1 MGRVVDMR
9 VIQERMRRKDERVNL
24 ALRRRRSEA
33 GVSESLTRIPSVTAD
48 DLALIKTTIAKD
60 ATDAELALFLHDCA
74 RQGVHPLDKLIHFT
88 KRAGKYTPVT
98 GIDFLRIR
106 AAEAGD
112 CVGIDDPVFTGT
124 PATGSFEAR
133 VTVYRLVQ
141 GQRAA
146 FTATARWTE
155 YKPDQDFVWKKMP
168 HVMLGKCAEALA
180 LRKGF
185 PKSLHGLYVSE
196 ELEQAGNTSPAP
208 FQQSLKPSPAPVVTG
223 SAVSV
228 SHPEPIVGAVAV
240 PADLPDPDRLRGQI
254 VAITD
259 ETKTGKKSGR
269 PFTKWS
275 ITLEGGETVTTL
287 DRDVASL
294 AMTALDD
301 GRAVAVA
308 TTSTRWGKDV
318 VTIATLPGPDE
329 EIPF

>member
-1 MGRVVDMR
+1 
-9 VIQERMRRKDERVNL
+9 MRRKDERVNL

-48 DLALIKTTIAKD
+48 DLVLIKTTIAKD

-155 YKPDQDFVWKKMP
+155 YKPDQDFAWKKMP

-228 SHPEPIVGAVAV
+228 SHPEPAVGAAAV
-240 PADLPDPDRLRGQI
+240 PADLAPQIDTIARVAAETRKNTKGYPVTQWTIALGSGRSVITFDRDHADRAL
-254 VAITD
+254 VAKHDDRPVALT
-259 ETKTGKKSGR
+259 TKTTQRGAE
-269 PFTKWS
+269 
-275 ITLEGGETVTTL
+275 ILTLTRL
-287 DRDVASL
+287 P
-294 AMTALDD
+294 DD
-301 GRAVAVA
+301 A
-308 TTSTRWGKDV
+308 
-318 VTIATLPGPDE
+318 P
-329 EIPF
+329 